1 MALASRAA
9 DDETF
14 HAVFNLVLDVS
25 VESSQVNLAVLS
37 VRRLDCSYEL
47 RLLNALQVLHLL
59 VSWLGNGDR
68 IEH

>member
-25 VESSQVNLAVLS
+25 IESSQVNLAVLS
-37 VRRLDCSYEL
+37 VRRLDRCDEL
-47 RLLNALQVLHLL
+47 RFLNALQVLHLL